1 MTYIELNDEHKSII
15 DTKGIRSIHVDKVS
29 DNYCYIKIQYKY
41 NDTLWSY
48 ENKDMKTLYMD
59 RERLKEKLEL
69 Q

>member
-29 DNYCYIKIQYKY
+29 DNYCYIKIHYKY
-41 NDTLWSY
+41 NDTLCSY
-48 ENKDMKTLYMD
+48 EYKDMKTLYMD